1 MKSLPFFL
9 LTLFVGC
16 DDNSAELSKLNSE
29 IKILSDRSE
38 GYENQIKEVKVEASD
53 VKARFDKEKIEL
65 VSKIKNLEISLKKLS
80 NEKKA
85 SEQREEVLN
94 RLVADLEEQKIKT
107 AQEHEKFIDNMR
119 SDNKKIMAEME
130 VAKRKAESVAYKR
143 GIDEMLSRIN
153 KSRGF

>member
-38 GYENQIKEVKVEASD
+38 GYENQMKEIKVEASD
-53 VKARFDKEKIEL
+53 EKARFDKEKIEL

-80 NEKKA
+80 NEKKV

>member
-38 GYENQIKEVKVEASD
+38 GYENQIKEIKVEASD
-53 VKARFDKEKIEL
+53 EKARFDKEKIEL

-107 AQEHEKFIDNMR
+107 AQEHENFIDNMR

>member
-1 MKSLPFFL
+1 MKTLPFFL
-9 LTLFVGC
+9 LTLVVGC

-29 IKILSDRSE
+29 IKIISDRTE
-38 GYENQIKEVKVEASD
+38 EYENQIKEVKVEASD

-65 VSKIKNLEISLKKLS
+65 VSKIKNLEIKLKKLS

-85 SEQREEVLN
+85 SEQKEEVLN

-107 AQEHEKFIDNMR
+107 AQEHEKFIDMMR
-119 SDNKKIMAEME
+119 SDHKKIMAEME

>member
-38 GYENQIKEVKVEASD
+38 GYENQIKEIKVEASD
-53 VKARFDKEKIEL
+53 EKARFDKEKIEL